1 MKLSRKESYF
11 ILVASVLALVSSSF
25 GVFKAY
31 NAVVT
36 ATDFT
41 ALVVALIGAGFIAI
55 IVVAAL
61 VAFVVSAHQVFINL
75 KK

>member
-61 VAFVVSAHQVFINL
+61 VAFVVAAHQVFINL